1 MDQGADDDRDRK
13 PKKKVGFLGGLL
25 RSGSF
30 AFNKGTKVRG
40 ALPPPLPIRP
50 VDELRAVV
58 PLPCLFPD
66 SCRHRTTKNTLGA

>member
-40 ALPPPLPIRP
+40 DLPPSYPPR
-50 VDELRAVV
+50 
-58 PLPCLFPD
+58 
-66 SCRHRTTKNTLGA
+66 G